1 MNIHATALVA
11 PGAELADDVEIGPY
25 CTIGAKVKL
34 AAGVRVHSHVVI
46 DGETE
51 IGAGSEILPFSVLGG
66 PPQHA
71 VYKPTD
77 PVRLVVGARNLIRE
91 HVTMNGGSSVGRGVT
106 RIGDDCTFYMGAHVG
121 HDCIVGDHV
130 TMTNNATLGGHVVLG
145 DYVIMGGLS
154 AIQQRSRVGRYAFIG
169 GLAAVNSDVIPYG
182 MVWGNHA
189 QLEGLNLIGP
199 EAQWL
204 HPQADQHLARWVPHP
219 VHPERGPVPGAD
231 RRGGRS
237 VRRLARG
244 AGDHRLYPRRAAA
257 AAGSARARRLRVTRL
272 GG

>member
-1 MNIHATALVA
+1 MQIHATALIA
-11 PGAELADDVEIGPY
+11 PGAELAGDVEIGPY
-25 CTIGAKVKL
+25 CTIGDKVKL
-34 AAGVRVHSHVVI
+34 GAGVRLHGHVVI
-46 DGETE
+46 EGETE
-51 IGAGSEILPFSVLGG
+51 IGAGSEVFSFAVLGG

-77 PVRLVVGARNLIRE
+77 PVRLVVGARALIRE

-121 HDCIVGDHV
+121 HDCIVGNHV
-130 TMTNNATLGGHVVLG
+130 TLTNNATLGGHVILG

-189 QLEGLNLIGP
+189 RLEGLNLIGLKRNGFSREQINTLRAGFRALFIQSEGPFRGRIDSVADAFAGSP
-199 EAQWL
+199 EVLEIIDFIRAEPL
-204 HPQADQHLARWVPHP
+204 RPLVL
-219 VHPERGPVPGAD
+219 PERDAFG
-231 RRGGRS
+231 
-237 VRRLARG
+237 
-244 AGDHRLYPRRAAA
+244 
-257 AAGSARARRLRVTRL
+257 
-272 GG
+272 

>member
-1 MNIHATALVA
+1 MKIHATALVA

-25 CTIGAKVKL
+25 CTIGDKVKL
-34 AAGVRVHSHVVI
+34 ASGVRLHSHVVLE
-46 DGETE
+46 GETE
-51 IGAGSEILPFSVLGG
+51 IGEASEIFPFAILGA

-71 VYKPTD
+71 AYKPTD
-77 PVRLVVGARNLIRE
+77 PVRLVIGARNLIRE

-130 TMTNNATLGGHVVLG
+130 TLTNNATLGGHVILG
-145 DYVIMGGLS
+145 DFVIMGGLS

-189 QLEGLNLIGP
+189 TLQGLNLIG
-199 EAQWL
+199 L
-204 HPQADQHLARWVPHP
+204 K
-219 VHPERGPVPGAD
+219 
-231 RRGGRS
+231 RRGFSRQQINALRAGFRALFFQGDGEGPFRQR
-237 VRRLARG
+237 VEAAAGTYADNPEVLEIIDFIRAEPLRPLVLPARG
-244 AGDHRLYPRRAAA
+244 ANGD
-257 AAGSARARRLRVTRL
+257 G
-272 GG
+272 

>member
-1 MNIHATALVA
+1 MRIHATALVA

-34 AAGVRVHSHVVI
+34 AAGVRLHSHVVV

-51 IGAGSEILPFSVLGG
+51 IGEACEVFSFSVLGG

-71 VYKPTD
+71 IYKPTD

-106 RIGDDCTFYMGAHVG
+106 RIGNDCTFYMGAHVG

-145 DYVIMGGLS
+145 EYVIMGGLS

-189 QLEGLNLIGP
+189 QLEGLNLIGLKRNGFTRKQINSLRAGFRKLFIQSEGP
-199 EAQWL
+199 FRGRIDAV
-204 HPQADQHLARWVPHP
+204 ADQFADSPEVLEIIDFIRAEPLRPLVL
-219 VHPERGPVPGAD
+219 PERDAFG
-231 RRGGRS
+231 
-237 VRRLARG
+237 
-244 AGDHRLYPRRAAA
+244 
-257 AAGSARARRLRVTRL
+257 
-272 GG
+272 